1 MRLLGKGISKVAMS
15 EADKADRQKAAK
27 EKTAQIRYSSNLAEA
42 SQQTLVAILLN
53 DPDVV
58 LRRAAVA
65 MVNDLEVLLRVALQ
79 ETDPEVLRPAID
91 RLKDDQGALT
101 RIYRE
106 AASGWA
112 RLRSAG
118 FLTEEAVLEE
128 IMLRDK
134 NDLVRRAAVGKVRD
148 ERVLL
153 FLARDRDPFVRESA
167 CCVLNNQA
175 ALTQV
180 ALHDSEEAVRTRA
193 IDRLEDLG
201 TLSNLMRSDRSPEIR
216 MRAAVR
222 ISALEKRAQTK
233 ERKSETDE

>member
-1 MRLLGKGISKVAMS
+1 
-15 EADKADRQKAAK
+15 
-27 EKTAQIRYSSNLAEA
+27 
-42 SQQTLVAILLN
+42 
-53 DPDVV
+53 
-58 LRRAAVA
+58 
-65 MVNDLEVLLRVALQ
+65 
-79 ETDPEVLRPAID
+79 
-91 RLKDDQGALT
+91 
-101 RIYRE
+101 
-106 AASGWA
+106 
-112 RLRSAG
+112 
-118 FLTEEAVLEE
+118 
-128 IMLRDK
+128 MLRDK